1 MNQNTLKKQLRDRY
15 RRERVQKFIP
25 TNFNVILKA
34 PEIVSATQFGHTF
47 HMAKDPAQMK
57 STKLSW
63 QMAKDFYSPESMD

>member
-34 PEIVSATQFGHTF
+34 PEILNSTTICSYFSY
-47 HMAKDPAQMK
+47 AQEP
-57 STKLSW
+57 STIEINEAFL
-63 QMAKDFYSPESMD
+63 ADG